1 MSRGTGVPW
10 TQLSLDP
17 SAPWLTFA
25 GRERKRK
32 SATLVGMTASL
43 VCAACGVGGVD
54 GLEWGTVSGEMKNL
68 CVVLVG
74 TRNPLNV
81 GAVARAMS
89 NFGAMELRTVR
100 PYEKAWREAKSAVGA
115 GELLARAKEFTNLA
129 EAVADCSLV
138 VGTTAVGNREMK
150 HPLRGLEEGARLIG
164 KRMASGRVAVLFGSE
179 KWGLSNEDLSYCH
192 WLMRIPTRVEHRSMN
207 LGQAAAVVMYE
218 LGRKGSR
225 GGRGGRGGKGGKGE
239 EGLIEGVR
247 LKANASA
254 GRQEFAEMETV
265 ERVGEALLEALR
277 KSGYIAARGEATA
290 EEKLRRMLRRFSME
304 AADAEVLLGMLR
316 KILWKLE
323 RE

>member
-1 MSRGTGVPW
+1 M
-10 TQLSLDP
+10 
-17 SAPWLTFA
+17 
-25 GRERKRK
+25 
-32 SATLVGMTASL
+32 
-43 VCAACGVGGVD
+43 
-54 GLEWGTVSGEMKNL
+54 
-68 CVVLVG
+68 CVVVVG

-89 NFGAMELRTVR
+89 NFGAMELRAVR
-100 PYEKAWREAKSAVGA
+100 PYEKAWREARSAVGA
-115 GELLARAKEFTNLA
+115 GELLAQAKEFASLA

-164 KRMASGRVAVLFGSE
+164 KRMATGRVAVLFGSE

-218 LGRKGSR
+218 LGRQERTNAESAER
-225 GGRGGRGGKGGKGE
+225 TQRTLRRGGKSKRAG
-239 EGLIEGVR
+239 
-247 LKANASA
+247 LKASA
-254 GRQEFAEMETV
+254 TFKKEESGEFAEMETV
-265 ERVGEALLEALR
+265 ERIGEALLEALR

-290 EEKLRRMLRRFSME
+290 EEKLRRMLRRLLME
-304 AADAEVLLGMLR
+304 AGDAEVLLGMVR

-323 RE
+323 Q

>member
-1 MSRGTGVPW
+1 MR
-10 TQLSLDP
+10 
-17 SAPWLTFA
+17 
-25 GRERKRK
+25 
-32 SATLVGMTASL
+32 
-43 VCAACGVGGVD
+43 AAYGVGGED
-54 GLEWGTVSGEMKNL
+54 GLEWGTVSGEMRNL

-89 NFGAMELRTVR
+89 NFGAMELRAVR

-115 GELLARAKEFTNLA
+115 GELLARGKEFANLG

-164 KRMASGRVAVLFGSE
+164 KRTESGRVAVLFGSE

-218 LGRKGSR
+218 LGRRVRITTEGAEGSQR
-225 GGRGGRGGKGGKGE
+225 SRRKTERAKE
-239 EGLIEGVR
+239 
-247 LKANASA
+247 A
-254 GRQEFAEMETV
+254 FAEMETV
-265 ERVGEALLEALR
+265 ERIGEALLEALR

-290 EEKLRRMLRRFSME
+290 EEKLRRMLRRFSMQ
-304 AADAEVLLGMLR
+304 AADAEVLLGMVR

-323 RE
+323 LE